1 LQHVKK
7 KWLPLLMLFSVVL
20 LLSACGQNGSAT
32 SASGGTTAS
41 STPAPQFDLQD
52 LSGNEVKLADF
63 NGEKVYIK
71 YWASWCSIC
80 LAGMEELNTL
90 AGQDND
96 FKVISIVAPNF
107 KGEKSEADFKKWFA
121 GLDESNT
128 TVLLDQDGKYAQ
140 QLGVRAYPTSFYIDS
155 TGGLAKTVPGHNT
168 NDVIA
173 SNFNAIP

>member
-1 LQHVKK
+1 MRLRKT
-7 KWLPLLMLFSVVL
+7 KWLSMLMLVSAVV
-20 LLSACGQNGSAT
+20 LLSACGQNNSAT
-32 SASGGTTAS
+32 SASGASTAS
-41 STPAPQFDLQD
+41 AAPAPQFDLKD
-52 LSGNEVKLADF
+52 LSGKEVKLADF

-96 FKVISIVAPNF
+96 FKVITIVAPNF

-121 GLDESNT
+121 GMDEKNM

-140 QLGVRAYPTSFYIDS
+140 QLGVRAYPTSFYVDS
-155 TGGLAKTVPGHNT
+155 KGGLAKTVPGHNA

-173 SNFNAIP
+173 TNFNSIP